1 MTADAIVE
9 TAHTPFRRAMILATV
24 TLSQTLYGMTF
35 LMVTV
40 VLPQMQGSLSAT
52 QDQISWVVTLNILA
66 TAVMTPMSG
75 WLNARFGW
83 RRVMLWSQ
91 IGFTVSTIFCGM
103 AESLEALIV
112 YRILQGGF
120 GAPITPVG
128 NAIILDVYP
137 KHQHGTV
144 TAIYGMGVVV
154 GPIIGPVFGGALAEL
169 YDWRWTFWLLLPISF
184 VALAGIWAF
193 LSDGGR
199 ERETRFDWTGFLSL
213 SIAISGL
220 QLILDRGEREDWF
233 ASTEIVLEAA
243 LAGLAFYVFIV
254 HSLTTRFPFL
264 DPRHLR
270 DRNYSLGLTIAF
282 IYGMLNFTPMVLL
295 PPMLKDL
302 MDYPDS
308 IIGFLI
314 ACRGIGAVVG
324 FFLAMWIARL
334 DPRVGMTI
342 GFLVQAVSGVFM
354 MRFDVTVTNAEVAT
368 TSIMQGM
375 AVGLIWVPL
384 VVATFATLDRRFL
397 SESTGVF
404 HLLRNLGSSVF
415 IAASVTTLLR
425 TGRISEAR
433 LNEFVSP
440 FNEALQLSVMPPA
453 WNLESLTGLA
463 AMGGEIGRQAAMIG
477 YLNAF
482 GLYTLA
488 SLVVLPLIL
497 IVRVPKRIRRAPEE
511 TRAEGAADAESSR

>member
-1 MTADAIVE
+1 MTVEATAE
-9 TAHTPFRRAMILATV
+9 TAYTPFRRAMILAAV
-24 TLSQTLYGMTF
+24 TLSQTIYGMTF

-52 QDQISWVVTLNILA
+52 QDQISWIVTLNILA
-66 TAVMTPMSG
+66 TAVMTPMAG
-75 WLNARFGW
+75 WLTARFGW
-83 RRVMLWSQ
+83 RRVMIWSQ
-91 IGFTVSTIFCGM
+91 IGFTIATILCGM

-112 YRILQGGF
+112 YRIMQGGF

-128 NAIILDVYP
+128 NAVILDVFP

-154 GPIIGPVFGGALAEL
+154 GPILGPVFGGALAEL
-169 YDWRWTFWLLLPISF
+169 YDWRWTFWLILPMSV
-184 VALAGIWAF
+184 VALLGILAF

-199 ERETRFDWTGFLSL
+199 EREAHFDWTGFLSL
-213 SIAISGL
+213 AVAISGL
-220 QLILDRGEREDWF
+220 QLILDRGERADWF
-233 ASTEIVLEAA
+233 ASTEIILTTS
-243 LAGLAFYVFIV
+243 LAGLALYVFIV
-254 HSLTTRFPFL
+254 HSLTTRRPFL
-264 DPRHLR
+264 NPRHLL
-270 DRNYSLGLTIAF
+270 DRNYSLGLIIVF

-295 PPMLKDL
+295 PPMLKGL

-314 ACRGIGAVVG
+314 ACRGIGAVLG
-324 FFLAMWIARL
+324 FFLAMWIGRL
-334 DPRVGMTI
+334 DPRVGMTL
-342 GFLVQAVSGVFM
+342 GFLVQAVSGIFM
-354 MRFDVTVTNAEVAT
+354 MQFDITVTNTEVAL

-384 VVATFATLDRRFL
+384 VVATFATLDRRYL

-433 LNEFVSP
+433 LTEFVSP
-440 FNEALQLSVMPPA
+440 FNETLQFPAMPQA
-453 WNLESLTGLA
+453 WNMDSLTGLA
-463 AMGGEIGRQAAMIG
+463 AVGGEIGRQAAMIG

-497 IVRVPKRIRRAPEE
+497 LVRIPKRSRRAPENG
-511 TRAEGAADAESSR
+511 RAGKPGHAESKP

>member
-1 MTADAIVE
+1 MTAEAIVE
-9 TAHTPFRRAMILATV
+9 TEHTPFRRALILATV

-91 IGFTVSTIFCGM
+91 IGFTASTIMCGM
-103 AESLEALIV
+103 AQSLEALIV

-137 KHQHGTV
+137 RHQHGTV
-144 TAIYGMGVVV
+144 TAIYGMGVVM
-154 GPIIGPVFGGALAEL
+154 GPIIGPVFAGALAEL
-169 YDWRWTFWLLLPISF
+169 YDWRWTFWLLLPISA
-184 VALAGIWAF
+184 VSLIGIWAF
-193 LSDGGR
+193 LPDGGR
-199 ERETRFDWTGFLSL
+199 ERSTRFDWTGFLSL
-213 SIAISGL
+213 AIAIAGL

-233 ASTEIVLEAA
+233 ASTEIMLDTAVACI
-243 LAGLAFYVFIV
+243 AFYVFVV
-254 HSLTTRFPFL
+254 HSLTTRYPFL
-264 DPRHLR
+264 NPRHLR
-270 DRNYSLGLTIAF
+270 DRNYSLGLIIAF

-302 MDYPDS
+302 MSYPDS

-314 ACRGIGAVVG
+314 ACRGIGAMMG
-324 FFLAMWIARL
+324 FFLAMWIGRL

-342 GFLVQAVSGVFM
+342 GFLVQAVSGIFM
-354 MRFDVTVTNAEVAT
+354 MRFDVTVTNAEVAM
-368 TSIMQGM
+368 TSIMQGV
-375 AVGLIWVPL
+375 AIGLIWVPL

-397 SESTGVF
+397 SESSGVF

-425 TGRISEAR
+425 TGRISQAH
-433 LNEFVSP
+433 LTEFVSP
-440 FNEALQLSVMPPA
+440 FNEALQFPAMPQA
-453 WNLESLTGLA
+453 WDLESITGLA
-463 AMGGEIGRQAAMIG
+463 AVGGEIGRQAAMIG

-482 GLYTLA
+482 GLYTVA
-488 SLVVLPLIL
+488 SLAVLPLIL
-497 IVRVPKRIRRAPEE
+497 LVHIPKSPKEMPASPA
-511 TRAEGAADAESSR
+511 TGANPVESKP